1 MAESGEQHRRDEWR
15 VQRTLVDG
23 TANFRDVAAS
33 PGDGARRLRPGV
45 FFRSDAL
52 VSVSP
57 RGVEQMRR
65 LAVDTIIDL
74 RSKEEIAA
82 APDVVPVGA
91 RSIGVPLLQGRQD
104 APGGLDLLQLP
115 ALSQLYASL
124 LEDNADDLVRVIGV
138 VAEASGPTLVH
149 CAAGK
154 DRTGVVSALSLAAVG
169 VDRESV
175 VADYAIT
182 ESRLSG
188 VWVRKQLQRLE
199 AHGIPI
205 SASLRELMVGSPPEA
220 MDATLGV
227 LEDRFGGARQYL
239 LDAGL
244 GVDRLEALRAKLV
257 S

>member
-1 MAESGEQHRRDEWR
+1 MTTRS
-15 VQRTLVDG
+15 LVDG

-33 PGDGARRLRPGV
+33 PGVGSKRLKPGV

-52 VSVSP
+52 VAVSA
-57 RGVEQMRR
+57 RGLKQMGR
-65 LAVDTIIDL
+65 LEVGTIIDL
-74 RSKEEIAA
+74 RSDPEVSA
-82 APDVVPVGA
+82 APDVIPDDVRSVG
-91 RSIGVPLLQGRQD
+91 IPLLQGRQD
-104 APGGLDLLQLP
+104 APGGIDLLKLP
-115 ALSQLYASL
+115 ALAQLYASL

-169 VDRESV
+169 ADRESI

-188 VWVRKQLQRLE
+188 VWEQEQLRRLE
-199 AHGIPI
+199 AHGIPV
-205 SASLRELMVGSPPEA
+205 SDALRELMVGSPPEA

-227 LEDRFGGARQYL
+227 LEDRFGGAQQYL

-244 GVDRLEALRAKLV
+244 GADRLEALRAKLLT
-257 S
+257 

>member
-1 MAESGEQHRRDEWR
+1 MTTRS
-15 VQRTLVDG
+15 LVDG

-33 PGDGARRLRPGV
+33 PGVGSKRLKPGV

-52 VSVSP
+52 VAVSA
-57 RGVEQMRR
+57 RGLKQMGR
-65 LAVDTIIDL
+65 LEVGTIIDL
-74 RSKEEIAA
+74 RSDPEVSA
-82 APDVVPVGA
+82 APDVIPDDVRSVG
-91 RSIGVPLLQGRQD
+91 IPLLQGRQD
-104 APGGLDLLQLP
+104 APGGIDLLKLP
-115 ALSQLYASL
+115 ALAQLYASL

-169 VDRESV
+169 VDRESI

-188 VWVRKQLQRLE
+188 VWEQEQLRRLE
-199 AHGIPI
+199 AHGIPV
-205 SASLRELMVGSPPEA
+205 SDALRELMVGSPPEA

-227 LEDRFGGARQYL
+227 LEDRFGGAQQYL

-244 GVDRLEALRAKLV
+244 GADRLEALRAKLLT
-257 S
+257 

>member
-1 MAESGEQHRRDEWR
+1 MTTRS
-15 VQRTLVDG
+15 LVDG

-33 PGDGARRLRPGV
+33 PGVGTRRLKPGV

-52 VSVSP
+52 VAVSA
-57 RGVEQMRR
+57 RGLKQMGR
-65 LAVDTIIDL
+65 LEVGTIIDL
-74 RSKEEIAA
+74 RSDPEVSA
-82 APDVVPVGA
+82 APDVIPDHVRSVG
-91 RSIGVPLLQGRQD
+91 IPLLQGRQD
-104 APGGLDLLQLP
+104 APGGIDLLQLP
-115 ALSQLYASL
+115 ALAQLYASL

-169 VDRESV
+169 VDRESI

-188 VWVRKQLQRLE
+188 VWEQEQLRRLE
-199 AHGIPI
+199 AHGIPV
-205 SASLRELMVGSPPEA
+205 SDALRELMVGSPPEA
-220 MDATLGV
+220 MDATLRV
-227 LEDRFGGARQYL
+227 LEDRFGGAQQYL

-244 GVDRLEALRAKLV
+244 GADRLDALRAKLLT
-257 S
+257 